1 MPVTEA
7 SATLEEL
14 RALHRPV
21 LARALLCLAFGL
33 LTVFW
38 QPSNYWSWGDP
49 GLSAVTWAVGLF
61 MIAHGAVLLW
71 LHRSLAAPLA
81 EGPERSAIQ
90 SFAVLYALG
99 GAVAKISHDL
109 RNILTTAQIFADRL
123 EDSAD
128 PKVRRAAPKLVNSI
142 TRAVNLCETTLAF
155 GKAEEPQPTMSIFNL
170 APLVAD
176 VVEAETL
183 AAEAAGLARSRVL
196 GDSGWFDMGEI
207 ARVAD
212 AHRSGREE
220 HGRTLWQFVMLE
232 RSLRRLFA

>member
-71 LHRSLAAPLA
+71 LHRSLAAPLV

-99 GAVAKISHDL
+99 GAVALLFAGQLGQLVLIVGLVYGIAGLTELILGL
-109 RNILTTAQIFADRL
+109 RTSQT
-123 EDSAD
+123 SAMGRD
-128 PKVRRAAPKLVNSI
+128 WTIA
-142 TRAVNLCETTLAF
+142 
-155 GKAEEPQPTMSIFNL
+155 G
-170 APLVAD
+170 LVA
-176 VVEAETL
+176 VL
-183 AAEAAGLARSRVL
+183 AAAGLFLFGEMGSKALFGIVGGAAMIVGVFHLIAALTFRHDARVL
-196 GDSGWFDMGEI
+196 QRHGTRGDSANRAGGP
-207 ARVAD
+207 
-212 AHRSGREE
+212 G
-220 HGRTLWQFVMLE
+220 GP
-232 RSLRRLFA
+232 

>member
-99 GAVAKISHDL
+99 GAVALFDDPAQL
-109 RNILTTAQIFADRL
+109 RHERGPELRGLT
-123 EDSAD
+123 
-128 PKVRRAAPKLVNSI
+128 
-142 TRAVNLCETTLAF
+142 
-155 GKAEEPQPTMSIFNL
+155 
-170 APLVAD
+170 
-176 VVEAETL
+176 
-183 AAEAAGLARSRVL
+183 GLAVEVLQDRVEG
-196 GDSGWFDMGEI
+196 GDGI
-207 ARVAD
+207 
-212 AHRSGREE
+212 E
-220 HGRTLWQFVMLE
+220 HGSR
-232 RSLRRLFA
+232 